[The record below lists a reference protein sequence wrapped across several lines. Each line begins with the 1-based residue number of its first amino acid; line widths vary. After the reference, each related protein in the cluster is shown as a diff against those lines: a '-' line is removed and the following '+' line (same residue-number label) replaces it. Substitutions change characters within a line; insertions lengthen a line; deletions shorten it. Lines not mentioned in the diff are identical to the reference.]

1 METKYFYMQSGE
13 TSLSIKCPAV
23 LVPDS
28 DESGYLAFFMKPGA
42 KDWSPAGM
50 GKISDW
56 YENGSTLT
64 KSEFEDMFGTIGG
77 SLPNL
82 SA

>member
-1 METKYFYMQSGE
+1 MQSGE
-13 TSLSIKCPAV
+13 TSLSLKCPAV

-56 YENGSTLT
+56 YENGSTLS
-64 KSEFEDMFGTIGG
+64 KSEFEGMFGSIGG

-82 SA
+82 PV

>member
-1 METKYFYMQSGE
+1 
-13 TSLSIKCPAV
+13 
-23 LVPDS
+23 
-28 DESGYLAFFMKPGA
+28 MKPAA

-56 YENGSTLT
+56 YENGSTLS
-64 KSEFEDMFGTIGG
+64 KSEFEGMFGSIGG

-82 SA
+82 PV

>member
-1 METKYFYMQSGE
+1 METKYFYMQSGD
-13 TSLSIKCPAV
+13 TSLSLKCPAV

-42 KDWSPAGM
+42 KDWSPAG
-50 GKISDW
+50 GAKIVDW
-56 YENGSTLT
+56 YKDGSTLT

-77 SLPNL
+77 SLPKL
-82 SA
+82 PV

>member
-1 METKYFYMQSGE
+1 METLYFSWQRG
-13 TSLSIKCPAV
+13 PAV
-23 LVPDS
+23 IAPNS
-28 DESGYLAFFMKPGA
+28 DESGYLAFFMKPED

-56 YENGSTLT
+56 YENGSTLS

-82 SA
+82 PV

>member
-1 METKYFYMQSGE
+1 METKYFYMQSGD
-13 TSLSIKCPAV
+13 TSLSLKCPAV

-64 KSEFEDMFGTIGG
+64 KSEFEGMFGSIGG

-82 SA
+82 PV

>member
-13 TSLSIKCPAV
+13 TSLSLKCPAV

-56 YENGSTLT
+56 LQNH
-64 KSEFEDMFGTIGG
+64 
-77 SLPNL
+77 
-82 SA
+82 

>member
-1 METKYFYMQSGE
+1 METKYFYMQSGD
-13 TSLSIKCPAV
+13 TSLSLKCPAV

-56 YENGSTLT
+56 YENGSTLS
-64 KSEFEDMFGTIGG
+64 KSEFEGMFGSIGG

-82 SA
+82 PV